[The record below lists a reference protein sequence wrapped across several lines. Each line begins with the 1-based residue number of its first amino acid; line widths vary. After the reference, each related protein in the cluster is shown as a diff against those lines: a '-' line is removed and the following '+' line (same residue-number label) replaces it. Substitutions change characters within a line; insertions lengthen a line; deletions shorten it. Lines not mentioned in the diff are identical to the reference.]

1 MGVDHMKYLF
11 VGPNSFQI
19 SSANDNMAFQVAS
32 EPVDQGLTLWSDIQ
46 LCQLFLDC
54 FFYPDTNCL
63 FIFTQKENK
72 PT

>member
-54 FFYPDTNCL
+54 FFTLAQLPLYIYPK
-63 FIFTQKENK
+63 IK
-72 PT
+72 